1 MLKAL
6 NHPNI
11 VTVQEYFEDA
21 ERIYVVLEWLK
32 GGELYQDINL
42 RIKERRRFTERQA
55 ARILFQVASAVNYLH
70 MNNIMHRDVK
80 PENIIYCEGG

>member
-55 ARILFQVASAVNYLH
+55 ARIIFQVASAVNYLH

>member
-11 VTVQEYFEDA
+11 VSVIEYFEDA

-42 RIKERRRFTERQA
+42 RVKERRRFTER
-55 ARILFQVASAVNYLH
+55 
-70 MNNIMHRDVK
+70 
-80 PENIIYCEGG
+80 